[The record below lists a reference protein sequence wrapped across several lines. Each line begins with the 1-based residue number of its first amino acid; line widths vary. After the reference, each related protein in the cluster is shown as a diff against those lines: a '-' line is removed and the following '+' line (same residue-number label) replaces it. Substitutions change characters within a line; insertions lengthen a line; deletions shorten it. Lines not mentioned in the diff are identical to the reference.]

1 MHESTTPGNDP
12 ETETHGEEAL
22 PLRPHPKGRQHA
34 PLRPTRENA
43 AASRARSTNG
53 VVAKRI
59 TVEAETATGSPASAS
74 PGDVGELPAVIRDFE
89 AGRKL
94 VVPSSAELELA
105 LQNSSTLEDL
115 ISFER
120 MVSVLKKAGEQFR
133 VVREEAIRIATCDIN
148 TQRKIGTLLLQVDR
162 RGGDGAKS
170 HADSLLKRLLDELGK
185 NKVKRYRAIARI
197 DEAHFTGYLKL
208 VAEQHEVPTEAG
220 AFRHARRLAAAAK
233 SPRLRKAKKSKIEP
247 ATREISPSIL
257 DAVQR
262 ALGPIDVCIG
272 DAKVKCEVRLK
283 ANTAKDTEMRGRV
296 LVSHCVEPGQCLT
309 KLADMKRKG
318 AIDEAIVALPR
329 DIDAQWWSA
338 LSAGAWSLCVPTE
351 RGSPIVAHIGGHAR
365 GFALVFATL
374 GVVADVQHRLGAEAR
389 G

>member
-1 MHESTTPGNDP
+1 M
-12 ETETHGEEAL
+12 
-22 PLRPHPKGRQHA
+22 
-34 PLRPTRENA
+34 
-43 AASRARSTNG
+43 
-53 VVAKRI
+53 
-59 TVEAETATGSPASAS
+59 
-74 PGDVGELPAVIRDFE
+74 
-89 AGRKL
+89 
-94 VVPSSAELELA
+94 
-105 LQNSSTLEDL
+105 
-115 ISFER
+115 
-120 MVSVLKKAGEQFR
+120 
-133 VVREEAIRIATCDIN
+133 
-148 TQRKIGTLLLQVDR
+148 
-162 RGGDGAKS
+162 
-170 HADSLLKRLLDELGK
+170 
-185 NKVKRYRAIARI
+185 
-197 DEAHFTGYLKL
+197 
-208 VAEQHEVPTEAG
+208 
-220 AFRHARRLAAAAK
+220 
-233 SPRLRKAKKSKIEP
+233 
-247 ATREISPSIL
+247 
-257 DAVQR
+257 QR